1 MSTRVKTTTDV
12 HQDVAKKLKK
22 ARKTM
27 LNRPIQYA
35 TLIADIYYTNE
46 RRKL

>member
-12 HQDVAKKLKK
+12 NQDVAKKLKK

-35 TLIADIYYTNE
+35 AEKALE
-46 RRKL
+46 EFSVR